1 MSAHFAASAT
11 LITFRP
17 SASTFLAV
25 AEPGFS
31 ATATFF
37 ATAIAVS
44 FLIKAVMPYPSR
56 EAELELLARYEGGFD
71 AERSADV
78 DLPAVIGAE
87 EVLALPVYPELSEE
101 EVRYVAKT
109 LREIAGR

>member
-1 MSAHFAASAT
+1 MIASAHLAASAT

-37 ATAIAVS
+37 TPESLRFSAC
-44 FLIKAVMPYPSR
+44 
-56 EAELELLARYEGGFD
+56 ARPW
-71 AERSADV
+71 
-78 DLPAVIGAE
+78 LP
-87 EVLALPVYPELSEE
+87 
-101 EVRYVAKT
+101 
-109 LREIAGR
+109 